1 MESRKGLAAIG
12 GAGALFIMQS
22 NHIVARH
29 GSRPPI
35 QPFESPC
42 LGNSVEDIY
51 GSFKRG
57 VVPQE
62 YFTEHTFAVVDDQTA
77 SDKTILVASDAEGSL
92 QTVRTDFWSSL
103 HAMVPFEMKT
113 ITVQQSSEGNGLIN
127 KELIKKQ
134 DADYDAMQ
142 KSQKAES
149 GTTD

>member
-22 NHIVARH
+22 NYIVARH

-42 LGNSVEDIY
+42 LGRTVEDIY

-57 VVPQE
+57 VVPQD
-62 YFTEHTFAVVDDQTA
+62 YFTEHTFAIVDDETA
-77 SDKTILVASDAEGSL
+77 STKTILVASDADGSL
-92 QTVRTDFWSSL
+92 QTVRSDFWSSL

-113 ITVQQSSEGNGLIN
+113 ITVQQSSAGGNGLIS

-142 KSQKAES
+142 KSQKAE
-149 GTTD
+149 